1 MVRIMASL
9 SMTKAR
15 GCPEC
20 GQVHDCAWFVEMQVL
35 TKRLDDK
42 INEIVKSKTVIKL
55 DLLLQKF
62 QNWRINEPPFN
73 FLLA

>member
-42 INEIVKSKTVIKL
+42 INELVKYVKDCDKAGLTTPEIPELEDK
-55 DLLLQKF
+55 
-62 QNWRINEPPFN
+62 
-73 FLLA
+73 